1 MSSSLCFSSPYKAIF
16 SPHINPCPDCPG
28 NKYRGTDTQAGQEP
42 GLGDC
47 HQSRGERQECSC
59 PQTRELR
66 TISQSSQ
73 SPVSLC
79 PELAGLFVLV
89 VERRGWVF
97 LLFMFKWYTT
107 MIYLY
112 LRAEI
117 ERQLSLT
124 KGSCLLKKLT
134 NKLDHN
140 S

>member
-1 MSSSLCFSSPYKAIF
+1 M
-16 SPHINPCPDCPG
+16 
-28 NKYRGTDTQAGQEP
+28 RGDGVERKQMGDGREEESV
-42 GLGDC
+42 GGVEGDLGVEGAVMWIVL
-47 HQSRGERQECSC
+47 GERQECSC

-73 SPVSLC
+73 SPVSIC

-117 ERQLSLT
+117 DRQLSLT
-124 KGSCLLKKLT
+124 KGSCLLKK
-134 NKLDHN
+134 
-140 S
+140 